1 MFPAEKYAGFINVF
15 LYRIFTISTTPE
27 TFMRKRLLSLFLIL
41 GLLLGGC
48 RAAGAGDH
56 ATAEGFQE
64 FTRDLFL
71 ATVTS
76 DSLTLNYT
84 LSSPERYGIKKLP
97 NGFPSFSKA
106 EWKQSMSATEN
117 TLSRLRQYDRDK
129 LPFND
134 QLLYDILA
142 SSLET
147 DLRAEPFLSYS
158 YSFDPS
164 SGIQAQL
171 PVLLSEFLIHDR
183 QDIDQYFALIRSL
196 PDYFSSLLALE
207 QSKNSTNT
215 LPARSA
221 LKKTIAQCRNLI
233 SAAGTEPIHKNFRK
247 RLANLSGLSSDEQNK
262 LLEKHRQALQDY
274 LLPAYR
280 SLIEGLT
287 ELLPR
292 APTDGSLASYPDG
305 RNYYAYLLWYKTGSS
320 LTPEQVEKELT
331 RMLTAAEQD
340 LFAIAAKAP
349 AAFLSCE
356 TYAARYTDPAQTLRT
371 LRQKITA
378 DFPAISQPAC
388 HIRYVDASLEDF
400 LSPAFYLTPP
410 IDSETVN
417 VIYINGAT
425 RYRHSPLFNTLAHEA
440 YPGHLYQNCYM
451 RQKKMAPLRYVLD
464 FPGYTEGYATYA
476 EIYSY
481 RYLGAS
487 SEETAILENNAISLH
502 CLYALCDL
510 GIHYF
515 HWNQTQLA
523 AFLQSHG
530 VYADESIQNI
540 YETIIDSPGSYLPYT
555 VGYLEITKLKAA
567 FRDEVKTSC
576 PDLLFHRFLLDAGP
590 APYPVLHNY
599 IKPWLAQKKSGE

>member
-1 MFPAEKYAGFINVF
+1 
-15 LYRIFTISTTPE
+15 
-27 TFMRKRLLSLFLIL
+27 MRKRLLSLLLLL

-48 RAAGAGDH
+48 RAAGSGDH
-56 ATAEGFQE
+56 AAQKSFGE
-64 FTRDLFL
+64 FTGELFL
-71 ATVTS
+71 STATS

-84 LSSPERYGIKKLP
+84 LSSPEKYGIKTLP
-97 NGFPSFSKA
+97 DGFPSFTKS
-106 EWKQSMSATEN
+106 EWEQGMSATEN
-117 TLSRLRQYDRDK
+117 TLSRLQQYDRSK
-129 LPFND
+129 LSFYD
-134 QLLYDILA
+134 RLLYDVLA
-142 SSLET
+142 SSLKT
-147 DLRAEPFLSYS
+147 DLQAEPFLSYF

-171 PVLLSEFLIHDR
+171 PVLLSEFLIQSR
-183 QDIDQYFALIRSL
+183 QDIDQYLALLRSL

-207 QSKNSTNT
+207 QAKKSSKT
-215 LPARSA
+215 LPAKST
-221 LKKTIAQCRNLI
+221 LEKTIAQCESLLSSAGTKPIHENFKKRIASLSFLSEDEKGRLVNEHKQSLTDNLI
-233 SAAGTEPIHKNFRK
+233 
-247 RLANLSGLSSDEQNK
+247 
-262 LLEKHRQALQDY
+262 
-274 LLPAYR
+274 PAYQ
-280 SLIEGLT
+280 SLIRGLAQ
-287 ELLPR
+287 LADG

-305 RNYYAYLLWYKTGSS
+305 RAYYAYLLRDKTGSS
-320 LTPEQVEKELT
+320 LTPEQLEEELT
-331 RMLTAAEQD
+331 QMLAAAEQE
-340 LFAIAAKAP
+340 LLRIAAKDP
-349 AAFLSCE
+349 AAFYSCE
-356 TYAARYTDPAQTLRT
+356 THAVRYTDPAQTLQT

-378 DFPAISQPAC
+378 DFPTISQPVC

-417 VIYINGAT
+417 VIYINGAA

-451 RQKKMAPLRYVLD
+451 RQKGMAPLRYVLN

-487 SEETAILENNAISLH
+487 GDETAILENNAISLH

-515 HWNQTQLA
+515 HWDQTQLT

-530 VYADESIQNI
+530 VYAGESMESI

-555 VGYLEITKLKAA
+555 VGYLEIMKLKEA
-567 FRDEVKTSC
+567 FLKEQKGSC
-576 PDLLFHRFLLDAGP
+576 PDLLFHRFLLDMGP
-590 APYPVLHNY
+590 APYPVLHDY
-599 IKPWLAQKKSGE
+599 IKSWGEEEEIQNPA